1 MRQNQGSEAVA
12 SAYGRNLGT
21 KYGAEDAPAI
31 VMTEGRG
38 RSPLTNSQLT
48 TRRAN
53 KTEIQKCH
61 SFVRKMRGNDAN
73 ISHAPGCTEVRCW
86 RREVVRLFGS
96 NRLT

>member
-38 RSPLTNSQLT
+38 RSPLTN
-48 TRRAN
+48 
-53 KTEIQKCH
+53 I
-61 SFVRKMRGNDAN
+61 
-73 ISHAPGCTEVRCW
+73 
-86 RREVVRLFGS
+86 RLFGKCAETTRTS
-96 NRLT
+96 HTRPDALKSGVGGGK